1 MDLVFI
7 TSRFPYPLNK
17 GDKLR
22 AYHQIKEL
30 SINHNIH
37 LISLSD
43 KKISKIKLLELEKFC
58 SKVDVF
64 YLSKIRI
71 FFNLLRGIFNNKPFQ
86 VNYFFSY
93 SIKNKIISII
103 NNNNP
108 DHIFC
113 QLIRCAWYLKDDFKH
128 SKTLDY
134 MDALSKGM
142 ERRIVG
148 SGWKKFIFKIE
159 HERLKQ
165 FENLSYEF
173 FDNHTIISKTD
184 REYIPHEKKR
194 DIKVIPNGIDTD
206 FFSLSERDKKYDLVF
221 VGNLSYA
228 PNIDAVEYIAN
239 RLLDKLKKIKP
250 EIKIL
255 ISGSNPSNKILK
267 YSSNNITVQG
277 WIPDIRNAYNQ
288 GKIFIAPLRIGSGLQ
303 NKLLEAMSLK
313 TPCITTKLANM
324 ALEAKHEKELF
335 IANNDEEFVEI
346 IEKLLLNQDL
356 MNQIGE
362 NARAFV
368 KNNFDWKKSTNKLA
382 ENFTAKRR

>member
-1 MDLVFI
+1 MDIVFI

-43 KKISKIKLLELEKFC
+43 KKISKIQLLELEKFC

-142 ERRIVG
+142 ERRVAG

-184 REYIPHEKKR
+184 REYIPHEKNR
-194 DIKVIPNGIDTD
+194 EIKVIPNGIDTD
-206 FFSLSERDKKYDLVF
+206 FFSLLEKDIKYDLVF

-239 RLLDKLKKIKP
+239 RLLNKLKRIKP

-267 YSSNNITVQG
+267 YSSNHITIQG
-277 WIPDIRNAYNQ
+277 WIPDIRKAYNQ

-313 TPCITTKLANM
+313 MPCITTKLANM
-324 ALEAKHEKELF
+324 ALEAKHEKELY

-362 NARAFV
+362 NARFFV
-368 KNNFDWKKSTNKLA
+368 KSNFDWKKSTNNLA
-382 ENFTAKRR
+382 KNFTAKRT